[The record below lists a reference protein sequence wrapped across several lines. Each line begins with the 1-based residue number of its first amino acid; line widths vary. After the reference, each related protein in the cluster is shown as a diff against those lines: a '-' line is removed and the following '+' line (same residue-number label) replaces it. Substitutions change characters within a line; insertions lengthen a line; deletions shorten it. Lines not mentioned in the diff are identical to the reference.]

1 LKKTQF
7 MLSNA
12 SKYAI
17 RSILFLADKSSKDK
31 KFGAKEI
38 AHELEI
44 PLSFVAKIL
53 QKMAKA
59 GVISSSKGPGG
70 GFYTS
75 PENLNNNILK
85 ILSLTEQTD
94 IFEGCFLGLPR
105 CSDENPCPI
114 HHIVAPFK
122 ETLYTKFQNQS
133 LRDFAIEIKQNGSYL
148 SLKGIDVKTDNLF
161 K

>member
-1 LKKTQF
+1 

-17 RSILFLADKSSKDK
+17 RSVLYLAENSSAINKY
-31 KFGAKEI
+31 GAKQI
-38 AHELEI
+38 AEELEI
-44 PLSFVAKIL
+44 PVSFIAKIL
-53 QKMAKA
+53 QQLAKSK
-59 GVISSSKGPGG
+59 VISSVKGPNG

-75 PENLNNNILK
+75 ASNLQNNVCSILGVIENEK
-85 ILSLTEQTD
+85 

-122 ETLYTKFQNQS
+122 EALLDKFQNQTIG
-133 LRDFAIEIKQNGSYL
+133 DFANEIKINGSYL
-148 SLKGIDVKTDNLF
+148 SLKGVSIKGKDLL
-161 K
+161 

>member
-1 LKKTQF
+1 

-17 RSILFLADKSSKDK
+17 RSVLFLAENSTENK
-31 KFGAKEI
+31 KFGAKAI
-38 AHELEI
+38 ANELEI
-44 PLSFVAKIL
+44 PLSFIAKIL
-53 QKMAKA
+53 QKLAKE

-75 PENLNNNILK
+75 KNNLKNNINA
-85 ILSLTEQTD
+85 ILNVIEIED
-94 IFEGCFLGLPR
+94 VFEGCFLGLPR

-114 HHIVAPFK
+114 HHMVLPFK
-122 ETLYTKFQNQS
+122 EALLDKFTNQTIA
-133 LRDFAIEIKQNGSYL
+133 DFSREVKTNGSYL
-148 SLKGIDVKTDNLF
+148 SLKGVDLKNTDLL

>member
-1 LKKTQF
+1 

-17 RSILFLADKSSKDK
+17 RSVLFLAENSSETSKY
-31 KFGAKEI
+31 GAKDI
-38 AHELEI
+38 ASELEI
-44 PLSFVAKIL
+44 PLSFIAKIL
-53 QKMAKA
+53 QKLVKSK
-59 GVISSSKGPGG
+59 VISSSKGPGG

-75 PENLNNNILK
+75 KKDLNNNICA
-85 ILSLTEQTD
+85 ILDVIENED

-114 HHIVAPFK
+114 HHIVVPFK
-122 ETLYTKFQNQS
+122 EALLDKFEHQTIS
-133 LRDFAIEIKQNGSYL
+133 DFAAEIKRNGSYL
-148 SLKGIDVKTDNLF
+148 SLKGVDLKGQDLT

>member
-1 LKKTQF
+1 

-17 RSILFLADKSSKDK
+17 RAVLFLAENSSEKC
-31 KFGAKEI
+31 KFGAKDI
-38 AHELEI
+38 AMELEI
-44 PLSFVAKIL
+44 PLSFIAKIL
-53 QKMAKA
+53 QKLAKEQ
-59 GVISSSKGPGG
+59 VISSTKGPGG

-75 PENLNNNILK
+75 KKNLKNNICA
-85 ILSLTEQTD
+85 ILNVIENED

-122 ETLYTKFQNQS
+122 DALLKKFENQTIE
-133 LRDFAIEIKQNGSYL
+133 DFAKEIKQNGSFL
-148 SLKGIDVKTDNLF
+148 SLKGIDLKSKDLLR
-161 K
+161 

>member
-1 LKKTQF
+1 

-17 RSILFLADKSSKDK
+17 RAVLFLAENSSNKK

-38 AHELEI
+38 ASSLDI
-44 PLSFVAKIL
+44 PLSFIAKIL
-53 QKMAKA
+53 QKLAKEN
-59 GVISSSKGPGG
+59 VISSIKGPGG

-75 PENLNNNILK
+75 KENLKNNICN
-85 ILSLTEQTD
+85 ILSVIENEN

-122 ETLYTKFQNQS
+122 DALLNKFENQTIE
-133 LRDFAIEIKQNGSYL
+133 DFAVEVKRNGSFL
-148 SLKGIDVKTDNLF
+148 SLKDVEIKSKDLL